1 MKMESEKNNVR
12 PRGTD
17 KAKVIS
23 VIQTESLRGLGT
35 VGDPCR
41 MVTQYWSMNGK
52 FLAEY
57 DPEING

>member
-1 MKMESEKNNVR
+1 MKTESEKNNVR

-23 VIQTESLRGLGT
+23 VIQTESLIGLGT

-41 MVTQYWSMNGK
+41 MVTQYWSMDGK
-52 FLAEY
+52 FLAEH

>member
-1 MKMESEKNNVR
+1 MKTESEKNNVR

-41 MVTQYWSMNGK
+41 MVTQYWSMDGK